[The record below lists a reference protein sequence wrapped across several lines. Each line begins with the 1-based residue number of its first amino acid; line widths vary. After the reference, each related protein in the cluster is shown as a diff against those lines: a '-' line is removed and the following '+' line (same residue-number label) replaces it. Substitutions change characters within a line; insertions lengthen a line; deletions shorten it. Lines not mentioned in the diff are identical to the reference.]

1 MTSLLLLFC
10 VGALQGDALLVATDD
25 LQSLENT
32 LVVDTRTTKDFEAGH
47 IPGAAHLEVGSL
59 SETRDGVA
67 GMLKPTD
74 ALSKALGAAGVDPAK
89 HIVVYCG
96 MATADDF
103 KDAAR
108 LFWILEYV
116 GYEQVSILDGGFAKW
131 QAGGRPIEK
140 GGSKVAAVPTP
151 KLTLKPELLA
161 TYEEVEAAAG
171 SGQSCVADLRSA
183 DYYRGEKKAE
193 IAQKA
198 GHIPG
203 SSNLPAED
211 FIAENRTVKLLP
223 ELEALVSSDGI
234 TKDKPVIT
242 YCNSGRSASVGY
254 FMLRRLGREHVSM
267 YDGSMAEWT
276 AKDKPVETGAEKK

>member
-1 MTSLLLLFC
+1 MASLLLVIC
-10 VGALQGDALLVATDD
+10 AGALQGDALLVSTEN
-25 LQSLENT
+25 LQNLENV
-32 LVVDTRTTKDFEAGH
+32 LVVDTRAQKDFEAGH
-47 IPGAAHLEVGSL
+47 IPGAANLEVGSL

-131 QAGGRPIEK
+131 QAEARPIET
-140 GGSKVAAVPTP
+140 GASKVAAMLALKLTP
-151 KLTLKPELLA
+151 KAGLLA
-161 TYEEVEAAAG
+161 TYEEVEAAAN
-171 SGQSCVADLRSA
+171 SGQSCVTDLRSA
-183 DYYRGEKKAE
+183 DYYRGDKKAE
-193 IAQKA
+193 IARRA

-211 FIAENRTVKLLP
+211 FIAADQTVKLLP
-223 ELEALVSSDGI
+223 ELKALVTANGI
-234 TKDKPVIT
+234 EMDTPVIT

-276 AKDKPVETGAEKK
+276 AKDKPVETETQQK

>member
-1 MTSLLLLFC
+1 MASLFLLIC
-10 VGALQGDALLVATDD
+10 AGALQGDALLVSTEN
-25 LQSLENT
+25 LQNLKNA
-32 LVVDTRTTKDFEAGH
+32 LVVDTRTQTDFEAGH
-47 IPGAAHLEVGSL
+47 IPGAASLNVGSL

-67 GMLKPTD
+67 GMLKPTE
-74 ALSKALGAAGVDPAK
+74 ALSTALGAAGVDPAK

-108 LFWILEYV
+108 LFWVLEYV

-131 QAGGRPIEK
+131 QAEARPIEM
-140 GGSKVAAVPTP
+140 GASKVAAVSAP
-151 KLTLKPELLA
+151 KLTPKPELLA

-171 SGQSCVADLRSA
+171 SGQSCVTDLRSA

-203 SSNLPAED
+203 SNNVPAED

-223 ELEALVSSDGI
+223 ELEALVLADGI
-234 TKDKPVIT
+234 AKDKPVIT

-276 AKDKPVETGAEKK
+276 AKDKPVETGAGKE